1 MRTRLALLAALLF
14 PFLLSIPPAHAAV
27 GLHVSGTRI
36 LEANGDAFVMRGTSH
51 AHTWYATQTGSF
63 ADIKS
68 LGANTVRVVLSGGR
82 WTANGAADVA
92 NVVSLCKQNKL
103 ICVLENHDT
112 TGYGEQS
119 GAYTLDQAVDYWIS
133 VKSAIAGQED
143 YVVLNIGNE
152 PFGNN
157 ATTPGWTQATSAAI
171 TRLRSNGFQHLIMV
185 DAPNW
190 GQDWNFT
197 MRDNAATVAAAD
209 PQRNT
214 VFSVHMYG
222 VFDTA
227 AEVTSYLQAFQT
239 AGLPLVIGEFGFDH
253 SDGNPDE
260 DTIMAQAQARGVG
273 YLGWSWSGNGGGVE
287 YLDQVTNFDVTR
299 LTTWGQR
306 LFNGAN
312 GIAQTSVEATIY
324 GGTGTPDTQAPT
336 RPGTPAASDITSTG
350 ARLSWTVSTDDR
362 AVTGYDV
369 FRGTTKLGS
378 SAINSITLTGLTP
391 QTAYSV
397 TVVAR
402 DAAGNTSAASAA
414 ATFTTTPASPGGC
427 TSTYRTS
434 NFWQGGFQGEVIVR
448 CASAVTDWRTV
459 LTYPSGVNIGQSW
472 SSTLSA
478 TPPVFTFTNAAWNG
492 SVPAGGSV
500 VFGFIGTWSGTSAPP
515 TPTLS

>member
-14 PFLLSIPPAHAAV
+14 PFLLSVPPAHAAT

-36 LEANGDAFVMRGTSH
+36 LEANGNAFVMRGTSH

-133 VKSAIAGQED
+133 VKNAIVGQED

-287 YLDQVTNFDVTR
+287 YLDQVTSFDVTR

-336 RPGTPAASDITSTG
+336 RPGTPVASDITSTG
-350 ARLSWTVSTDDR
+350 ARLSWAVSTDDR

-414 ATFTTTPASPGGC
+414 ATFTTTPTSPGGC
-427 TSTYRTS
+427 TSTYRTG
-434 NFWQGGFQGEVIVR
+434 NFWQGGFQGEVTVR
-448 CASAVTDWRTV
+448 CASAVTNWRTV
-459 LTYPSGVNIGQSW
+459 LTYPSGVNIGQAW

-478 TPPVFTFTNAAWNG
+478 VPPVFTFTNAAWNG

-500 VFGFIGTWSGTSAPP
+500 VFGFIGTWSGTGAPP
-515 TPTLS
+515 TPTVS